1 MKKIIFSLV
10 TLSVLVFAC
19 KSEQKDEPLENPEA
33 TSSTIVEKATLNLA
47 VEGMVCAVGCA
58 KGIESK
64 LTEMTGIS
72 SCKVD
77 YEGKTAVVEYDKATV
92 TEDMIISTIQKM
104 NDGQYK
110 TSKVLEKA
118 DNESSSSSTE
128 AQVSGF
134 NAPSFD
140 IPQILTYLV
149 NII

>member
-19 KSEQKDEPLENPEA
+19 KSEQKDEPMENPEA
-33 TSSTIVEKATLNLA
+33 ASSAVVEKATLNLA
-47 VEGMVCAVGCA
+47 VDGMVCAVGCA

-64 LTEMTGIS
+64 LTEMTGVS

-77 YEGKTAVVEYDKATV
+77 YEGKKAFIEYDKATI
-92 TEDMIISTIQKM
+92 TEDMIISTIHKM

-110 TSKVLEKA
+110 TSKISEKA
-118 DNESSSSSTE
+118 DNESSSNSTE